1 MTQFSPWLASHVET
15 IMLWTGAICTI
26 ALFSILYKENKV
38 YRVFEHIFLGLGTG
52 YMVSTNWNDII
63 YPKLWVPLW
72 DKGEWWL
79 VFVLFAGLFYY
90 FIYSNKFNWLARLVI
105 GFFLGVTSG
114 RAFQEF
120 VNDIWPQVATSF
132 KPLIPHAAV
141 AGPTAGKAL
150 VKELTTSGAIN
161 NLIFLVILLC
171 VMTYFFFSF
180 EQRHPVIKG
189 ASKWGRWLM
198 MFTFGAI
205 FGSTIMGRLA
215 LLIDRVDFLLND
227 FGPQVGGK
235 GVMFALL
242 MGAAVLIV
250 YLVSKSKGQAPEYES

>member
-1 MTQFSPWLASHVET
+1 MPQFSPWLASHVET
-15 IMLWTGAICTI
+15 ILLWTGAICTL

-38 YRVFEHIFLGLGTG
+38 YRLFEHIFLGLGTG
-52 YMVSTNWNDII
+52 YMVATNWNDIL
-63 YPKLWVPLW
+63 YPKWYVPFY
-72 DKGEWWL
+72 DKGQWWL

-90 FIYSNKFNWLARLVI
+90 FIYSPRLNYVARLVI

-132 KPLIPHAAV
+132 KPLIPHPALTDA
-141 AGPTAGKAL
+141 AGKVAA
-150 VKELTTSGAIN
+150 KELTLSGAVN
-161 NLIFLVILLC
+161 NLIFLLILLC

-180 EQRHPVIKG
+180 EQKHPAVKG
-189 ASKWGRWLM
+189 AAKWGRWLM

-227 FGPQVGGK
+227 FGPLIGGK
-235 GVMFALL
+235 AVMFALL

-250 YLVSKSKGQAPEYES
+250 YLVNKSSSQTPDYES

>member
-1 MTQFSPWLASHVET
+1 MTEFSPWLAAHVET
-15 IMLWTGAICTI
+15 MMLWTGAICTLT
-26 ALFSILYKENKV
+26 LFSILYKENKV
-38 YRVFEHIFLGLGTG
+38 YRLFEHIFLGLGTG
-52 YMVSTNWNDII
+52 YMVATNWNDGI
-63 YPKLWVPLW
+63 YPKWYVPFME
-72 DKGEWWL
+72 KGQWWL
-79 VFVLFAGLFYY
+79 VFVLFAGLFFY
-90 FIYSNKFNWLARLVI
+90 FIYSPRFNWLARLVI
-105 GFFLGVTSG
+105 GFFLGITSG

-132 KPLIPHAAV
+132 KPLLPRAAISDP
-141 AGPTAGKAL
+141 ATGKVIAKA
-150 VKELTTSGAIN
+150 VTMSGAVN

-180 EQRHPVIKG
+180 EQKHPLVKG
-189 ASKWGRWLM
+189 SAKWGRWLM

-242 MGAAVLIV
+242 MAAAGFIV
-250 YLVSKSKGQAPEYES
+250 YNVSKGNGQEPDTVN